1 MAPFFLA
8 HFVAAPAVFY
18 LLFGP
23 AVALTALANL
33 ALAEVTLPLPSLL
46 FLSIARPPSLHPS
59 SLLPSLPPLPSPPV
73 SLPQLPAS
81 LIHIY
86 PFTDQPSRHP

>member
-33 ALAEVTLPLPSLL
+33 AVAEVTLPLPSPS
-46 FLSIARPPSLHPS
+46 LSIPSSRSLPPSLPPPS
-59 SLLPSLPPLPSPPV
+59 FPASLLIPPLPSPCLN
-73 SLPQLPAS
+73 SLP
-81 LIHIY
+81 H
-86 PFTDQPSRHP
+86 